1 MINTNSKEKKNN
13 LTKTS
18 SPTEN
23 LERSFQ
29 LLNMILELKLSL
41 YRSLFPEQSQ
51 KELEI
56 KINREMVDRKNK
68 QWKSQ
73 QI

>member
-1 MINTNSKEKKNN
+1 MSKINNEATNNG

-18 SPTEN
+18 SPTKN

-41 YRSLFPEQSQ
+41 YRSLFPEQSK

>member
-1 MINTNSKEKKNN
+1 
-13 LTKTS
+13 
-18 SPTEN
+18 
-23 LERSFQ
+23 
-29 LLNMILELKLSL
+29 MILELKLSL

>member
-1 MINTNSKEKKNN
+1 MSKINNEATNNN
-13 LTKTS
+13 LTKTP
-18 SPTEN
+18 SPAEN